1 MLKHSDL
8 TGLQN
13 WPALPCLLH
22 CLHSLPMAFRV
33 TNYEE
38 HFIEINS
45 TSNPIIE
52 IIRILLII
60 VIVMMMQK
68 AVPEVHLQ
76 LCLLLL
82 LPLPA
87 HPCITAH

>member
-1 MLKHSDL
+1 MLKHFDL

-13 WPALPCLLH
+13 WSALPCLLH